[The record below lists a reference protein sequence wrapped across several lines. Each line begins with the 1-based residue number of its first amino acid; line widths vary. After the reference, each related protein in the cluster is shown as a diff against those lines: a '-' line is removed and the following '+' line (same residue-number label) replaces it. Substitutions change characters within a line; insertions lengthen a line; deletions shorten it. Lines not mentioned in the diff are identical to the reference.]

1 MTNSSPLC
9 KCLSLVVAILC
20 TATLSVVS
28 PSWAQEP
35 PITDETAVESA
46 TRVHQYV
53 ETGKDG
59 DEHAHIEIQT
69 NNGSFIVV
77 TGDHDAD
84 TVSKR
89 KLSPGEQIEADHLK
103 KEHLELLKEQKT
115 IAKRLRDLEAML
127 MKLGVPVKRVNSVT
141 VGFRTGKPVY
151 NYTVVNALRRFDEA
165 VNLPIRVTTQG
176 RVTRTSR
183 SPSLQPESV
192 ARKTR
197 VKKRTED
204 ESSFENRLK
213 RLEQMMEKLLDA
225 KEKRAGDGD
234 ELESR

>member
-35 PITDETAVESA
+35 PITDDTAVESA
-46 TRVHQYV
+46 TLVHQYV
-53 ETGKDG
+53 ETGEDG
-59 DEHAHIEIQT
+59 DEHAHIEIQR

-89 KLSPGEQIEADHLK
+89 KLSPGEQIEADRLK

-115 IAKRLRDLEAML
+115 IAKRLRDLEAKL

-151 NYTVVNALRRFDEA
+151 NFTLDNPLEA
-165 VNLPIRVTTQG
+165 VNLPIRVTTQDL
-176 RVTRTSR
+176 VTRIIR
-183 SPSLQPESV
+183 SSSLQPESV

-204 ESSFENRLK
+204 DSSFENRLK